1 MAKKVKSKKS
11 TQKRGKFQAK
21 KRGYDIPLEELLEAG
36 CHFGHQTK
44 RWHPLMKKYIWTE
57 RDKVHIFDLPQT
69 QVALIKAAKLIE
81 KVVSE
86 DKQVLLVGTKRQAG
100 EVVLSVGEKVKMPF
114 ADKRWLGGTLT
125 NWKQIKKTVDR
136 LIELQEQ
143 KKTGGFTGYTK
154 KERSQFD
161 KEIIRLNRI
170 AGGLKEMKGLPG
182 AVFIVDVKR
191 EAVVVREANRVGIPV
206 VGIVDSNSD
215 PRGVDIVIP
224 ANDDALRS
232 IKLIV
237 ELIGRAIENGKSASP
252 AVKQKIDS

>member
-1 MAKKVKSKKS
+1 MAKKVK
-11 TQKRGKFQAK
+11 AK
-21 KRGYDIPLEELLEAG
+21 KMGYDIPLEELLEAG

-81 KVVSE
+81 KAVSE
-86 DKQVLLVGTKRQAG
+86 DKQVLLVGTKRQAS
-100 EVVLSVGEKVKMPF
+100 EVILSVGEETKMPF

-143 KKTGGFTGYTK
+143 KKTGGFSGYTK

-170 AGGLKEMKGLPG
+170 AGGLKGMKGLPG
-182 AVFIVDVKR
+182 AVFVVDVKR
-191 EAVVVREANRVGIPV
+191 EAVAVREANRVGIPV

-237 ELIGRAIENGKSASP
+237 ELIGRAIENGK
-252 AVKQKIDS
+252 QK

>member
-1 MAKKVKSKKS
+1 MAKKTKNEKP
-11 TQKRGKFQAK
+11 TPRRGKLQVK
-21 KRGYDIPLEELLEAG
+21 NRGYDVLLEELLEAG

-81 KVVSE
+81 KIVSE
-86 DKQVLLVGTKRQAG
+86 DKQVLLVGTKRQAS
-100 EVVLSVGEKVKMPF
+100 EVILSVGEEIKMPF
-114 ADKRWLGGTLT
+114 ADQRWLGGTLT

-136 LIELQEQ
+136 LMELQEQ

-154 KERSQFD
+154 KERSKFD

-170 AGGLKEMKGLPG
+170 AGGLKGMKGLPG
-182 AVFIVDVKR
+182 VVFVVDVKR
-191 EAVVVREANRVGIPV
+191 ESVVVREANRMGIPV
-206 VGIVDSNSD
+206 VAIVDSNCD

-237 ELIGRAIENGKSASP
+237 ELMGKAIKNGK
-252 AVKQKIDS
+252 KKIDS

>member
-1 MAKKVKSKKS
+1 MAEKAKNKKS
-11 TQKRGKFQAK
+11 ILKQK
-21 KRGYDIPLEELLEAG
+21 KRKTQSGYDVPLEELLEAG

-86 DKQVLLVGTKRQAG
+86 GKQVLLVGTKRQAS
-100 EVVLSVGEKVKMPF
+100 EVILSVGEKVKMPF
-114 ADKRWLGGTLT
+114 ADQRWLGGTLT

-136 LIELQEQ
+136 LMELQEQ

-170 AGGLKEMKGLPG
+170 AGGLKGMKGLPG
-182 AVFIVDVKR
+182 AVFVVDVKR
-191 EAVVVREANRVGIPV
+191 ESVVVREANRVGIPV
-206 VGIVDSNSD
+206 VAIVDSNCD
-215 PRGVDIVIP
+215 PRGVKIVIP

-237 ELIGRAIENGKSASP
+237 ELIGRAIKNGSK
-252 AVKQKIDS
+252 

>member
-1 MAKKVKSKKS
+1 MAKKVKVKSK
-11 TQKRGKFQAK
+11 
-21 KRGYDIPLEELLEAG
+21 GYDVPLEELLEAG

-86 DKQVLLVGTKRQAG
+86 GKQVLLVGTKRQAS
-100 EVVLSVGEKVKMPF
+100 EVILSVGEEAKMPF
-114 ADKRWLGGTLT
+114 ADQRWLGGTLT

-136 LIELQEQ
+136 LMELQEQ

-170 AGGLKEMKGLPG
+170 AGGLKGMKGLPG
-182 AVFIVDVKR
+182 VIFVVDAKR
-191 EAVVVREANRVGIPV
+191 ESVVVREANRVGVPV
-206 VGIVDSNSD
+206 VAIVDSNCD
-215 PRGVDIVIP
+215 PRGVEIVIP

-237 ELIGRAIENGKSASP
+237 ELMGRAIKNGSK
-252 AVKQKIDS
+252 